1 VAQRPISESRGS
13 EPAEAAAKIRRFR
26 KTNAMSNDAALISSQ
41 LFTNLQSLGHDDIE
55 VSASSTYHET
65 PTAEHQELSLYPV

>member
-1 VAQRPISESRGS
+1 
-13 EPAEAAAKIRRFR
+13 
-26 KTNAMSNDAALISSQ
+26 MSNDAALISSQ